1 MGKAN
6 LAGRLRRIEEWARAR
21 FFERRHGPLARLF
34 VRGSGGM
41 TPDETLRFA
50 ARHIY
55 WRLGRPFPEDM
66 TAAQARELL
75 NRLRDGVFHPRRTD
89 EQ

>member
-1 MGKAN
+1 MPNATVS
-6 LAGRLRRIEEWARAR
+6 GRLRRIEEWARAR
-21 FFERRHGPLARLF
+21 FFERSHGPLARLF

-55 WRLGRPFPEDM
+55 WRLGRTFPEDM
-66 TAAQARELL
+66 TAAQSRELL
-75 NRLRDGVFHPRRTD
+75 MRLREKVYHSERKDKG
-89 EQ
+89 